1 MSVLPL
7 QSGAPADGVQALN
20 DPGSPRRRLAPWLLL
35 GVALALLYGPTFAD
49 LARSLWAT
57 DQNGH
62 GPIVLAMAAWFF
74 WFQGR
79 RIAADPSIQRRPAP
93 WLGWPV
99 IFAALVIYTVGQSQS
114 VHLLSVGSLL
124 PMMLGI
130 VLVHF
135 GTAVARRLW
144 FAFFFLFFAVPLPGA
159 VVDTLT
165 HPMKIAVSWASEHL
179 LWSAG
184 LPISRSGVVL
194 NVGQYQLLVA
204 DACAGL
210 NSLFTLEALGLMY
223 MNIRRHESALRNTIL
238 AALIVPISFTANV
251 IRVVVLC
258 LITYYLG
265 DSAGQGFLHGFS
277 GMVLFIS
284 ALFLVISTD
293 GLLRRIAAKWER

>member
-1 MSVLPL
+1 MTMERSKSLPL
-7 QSGAPADGVQALN
+7 SDQPAWRHL
-20 DPGSPRRRLAPWLLL
+20 LPWLLL
-35 GVALALLYGPTFAD
+35 LLGLVVLYGPTFTE
-49 LARSLWAT
+49 LARGLWAT

-62 GPIVLAMAAWFF
+62 GPIVLAMASWYF

-79 RIAADPSIQRRPAP
+79 RIWADASIPRIGAP
-93 WLGWPV
+93 VMGWPIIV
-99 IFAALVIYTVGQSQS
+99 LGLAIYVVGQSQG
-114 VHLLSVGSLL
+114 VYLLSVGSLL
-124 PMMLGI
+124 PLALGV
-130 VLVHF
+130 VLVYF
-135 GTAVARRLW
+135 GPAVARKLW

-165 HPMKIAVSWASEHL
+165 HPMKIGVSWASEHL
-179 LWSAG
+179 LWALG

-223 MNIRRHESALRNTIL
+223 MNIRRHESALRNTLL
-238 AALIVPISFTANV
+238 AVLIVPISFTANV
-251 IRVVVLC
+251 IRVIVLC

-284 ALFLVISTD
+284 ALLLVIFTD
-293 GLLRRIAAKWER
+293 GILRRIAAARGIE

>member
-1 MSVLPL
+1 MEMSEG
-7 QSGAPADGVQALN
+7 GA
-20 DPGSPRRRLAPWLLL
+20 SPWRPLAPWLLL
-35 GVALALLYGPTFAD
+35 LLALSLLYGPTFVD
-49 LARSLWAT
+49 LARTLWST

-79 RIAADPSIQRRPAP
+79 RIAADPGIPRGSAP
-93 WLGWPV
+93 RVGWSCIAV
-99 IFAALVIYTVGQSQS
+99 ALVLYTVGQSQG

-124 PMMLGI
+124 PMLLGI
-130 VLVHF
+130 VLVYF
-135 GTAVARRLW
+135 GRAVAAKLW

-179 LWSAG
+179 LWYAG
-184 LPISRSGVVL
+184 LPISRAGVIL

-223 MNIRRHESALRNTIL
+223 MNIRRHESALRNSIL

-251 IRVVVLC
+251 IRVIVLC

-277 GMVLFIS
+277 GMVLFVS
-284 ALFLVISTD
+284 ALFLVMATD
-293 GLLRRIAAKWER
+293 GLLRRVAAKFGR